1 LCLIDAASWFIEI
14 PGNHDV
20 SRNRRCEAKPKQSSS
35 VRPQTGL
42 LRRIKF
48 NAARNDGDVSCSR
61 KIPIMPRAPNSL
73 LARTVALIGA
83 LLVASLA
90 VWLTLFTLAEQEPR
104 ARQIATR
111 AAAVVN
117 LTRAALLA
125 AQPER
130 RQALLRELSQREG
143 IRIVPLEPQEYA
155 LPPPDRGM
163 PRRIWQELQA
173 QLGEDTLLIADATP
187 NQAADDEALWI
198 SFALGPDD
206 YWLVLPRAPHRDG
219 LPWQW
224 IGWGA
229 LTLLLAFAGG
239 WLVVARI
246 NRPLRDAADVAARVG
261 CGDFAVRLDQ
271 HGPDELAALARAFN
285 RMSADL
291 GEQESNRALLLAGL
305 SHDLRTPLARLRLAV
320 EMQVADAQE
329 REAMIRDMDDMDTL
343 SRQFSAFARAENEA
357 ASPVDLDA
365 LCRELAAGYAARGLP
380 VTVRGAAGTASV
392 PAHGLRRSLSN
403 LLENAHRHGQPP
415 VTLELARSADAIHF
429 TVVDQ
434 GAGLDDAELETVKRP
449 FWRGNAARTG
459 AQGTGL
465 GLAIVERYARQA
477 GGRLD
482 LSKRNPGL
490 AACLSLPLANPAYP
504 APPPPRP

>member
-1 LCLIDAASWFIEI
+1 M
-14 PGNHDV
+14 
-20 SRNRRCEAKPKQSSS
+20 
-35 VRPQTGL
+35 
-42 LRRIKF
+42 LR
-48 NAARNDGDVSCSR
+48 V
-61 KIPIMPRAPNSL
+61 PNSL
-73 LARTVALIGA
+73 LARTVVLIGA

-111 AAAVVN
+111 AAAIVN

-130 RQALLRELSQREG
+130 RQALLQELSQREG
-143 IRIVPLEPQEYA
+143 IRVVPMAPEEA
-155 LPPPDRGM
+155 FLPPPEHGM
-163 PRRIWQELQA
+163 QRRIWQALQA
-173 QLGEDTLLIADATP
+173 QFGEDTLLIADPT
-187 NQAADDEALWI
+187 DEEALWI

-239 WLVVARI
+239 WMVVARI
-246 NRPLRDAADVAARVG
+246 NRPLRDAAAVAARVG
-261 CGDFAVRLDQ
+261 RGDFAARLDE

-291 GEQESNRALLLAGL
+291 GEQETDRALLLAGL

-320 EMQVADAQE
+320 EMQVEDAAE
-329 REAMIRDMDDMDTL
+329 REAMIRDMDDMESLT
-343 SRQFSAFARAENEA
+343 RQFAEFARSEAEA

-365 LCRELAAGYAARGLP
+365 LCEELATGFATRGLP
-380 VTVRGAAGTASV
+380 VRVQGTAGAATV
-392 PAHGLRRSLSN
+392 PAHGLRRSLAN
-403 LLENAHRHGQPP
+403 LLENAHRYGQPP
-415 VTLELARSADAIHF
+415 VELELARTADAIRF
-429 TVVDQ
+429 TVVDH
-434 GAGLDDAELETVKRP
+434 GTGIAETEFDTAKRP

-465 GLAIVERYARQA
+465 GLAIVERYARQT

-482 LSKRNPGL
+482 LSNRNPGL
-490 AACLSLPLANPAYP
+490 AACLSLPLAGPACP
-504 APPPPRP
+504 APPPPQP